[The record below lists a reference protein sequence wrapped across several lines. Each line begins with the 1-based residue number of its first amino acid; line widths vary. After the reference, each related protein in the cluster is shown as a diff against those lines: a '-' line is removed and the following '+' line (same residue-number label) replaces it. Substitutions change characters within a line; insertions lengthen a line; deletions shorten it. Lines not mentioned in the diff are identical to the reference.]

1 MSSNEIL
8 LKELQSISTEGTA
21 HLLRPIVP
29 IEDWIESE
37 YYIGDLVYTLYPK
50 YKQHIKSIFD
60 SERDES
66 DYIDQ
71 IIMTAS
77 LGSGKTSFINV
88 VLIRKLYELSC
99 YTDIRPLYNLMSN
112 KKMLMVYFSITKAV
126 AENTGYAQLR
136 NMILTIP
143 YFQEYFSPNTKKSYD
158 IEWPD
163 KNMAIVSGSSA
174 NQVIG
179 TDVIASVIDEGD
191 FYGST
196 TDVVDGKSLSKA
208 QTLYSSILKR
218 AHSRFLING
227 INHSLNCIIS
237 SPTYAS
243 GFITKLKDENR
254 NNPHCYIIE
263 ETLWSVK
270 PKGTYSD
277 QMFVVFKGTPL
288 LDPQIVESASFY
300 NDLAITLQQPKQVF
314 KTDDPIIE
322 YENLPLEI
330 KEQLILIPIDFYDD
344 FKVNLIQALQ
354 DIGSVAVAPLGRLFT
369 SEKYYQKA
377 VQSIESPLLQDEITI
392 STDVNDTRTIQ
403 SYFKPDWKP
412 EHPEL
417 PRYLHFDCSLT
428 NDETGVACCYVITK
442 EDSNGNI
449 IKDINFDWIIRIV
462 PPKRPEQID
471 LKKVRSICYYLRD
484 NLQLQIGK
492 ITFDSFASEESI
504 QDLRIHGFNVERMS
518 LDRDDIAYTTVV
530 QQYFTETIHHPDNQR
545 YHEELFNLI
554 WYREKH
560 KVDHPAEFSSGTPGD
575 KGVTDG
581 FVGAAY
587 NALIDTEALL
597 QSMRHSDTSTML
609 NIL

>member
-1 MSSNEIL
+1 MKAVETLLNEI
-8 LKELQSISTEGTA
+8 KSITSDSKA
-21 HLLRPIVP
+21 YLVRPIVP
-29 IEDWIESE
+29 IDEWVESE

-60 SERDES
+60 EERDES
-66 DYIDQ
+66 DYIDE

-99 YTDIRPLYNLMSN
+99 YSDVRPLYNLMSN
-112 KKMLMVYFSITKAV
+112 KKLLMVYFSITKEV

-143 YFQEYFSPNTKKSYD
+143 YFQDLFSPNTKKSYN

-163 KNMAIVSGSSA
+163 KNMAIVSGSDA
-174 NQVIG
+174 RQVIG

-191 FYGST
+191 FYGNT
-196 TDVVDGKSLSKA
+196 TNSMDGKSLSKA
-208 QTLYSSILKR
+208 QSLYSSILKR
-218 AHSRFLING
+218 AHSRFRVGGRNY
-227 INHSLNCIIS
+227 SLNCIIS

-243 GFITKLKDENR
+243 GFITQLKDENR

-263 ETLWSVK
+263 ETLWTVK

-277 QMFVVFKGTPL
+277 QNFVVFKGTPL
-288 LDPQIVESASFY
+288 LDPQIVEDSSFY
-300 NDLAITLQQPKQVF
+300 NDLLITLQLPKQQFTV
-314 KTDDPIIE
+314 KDPVE
-322 YENLPLEI
+322 AYKDLPPEVR
-330 KEQLILIPIDFYDD
+330 EHLILIPIDFYSD

-377 VQSIESPLLQDEITI
+377 IINQESPLLQDEITI
-392 STDVNDTRTIQ
+392 STDINDSRTIQ
-403 SYFKPDWKP
+403 AYFKPDYKP
-412 EHPEL
+412 EHPEC
-417 PRYLHFDCSLT
+417 PRYLHFDQSIT
-428 NDETGVACCYVITK
+428 NDETGVACCYLLTHTDDDGKV
-442 EDSNGNI
+442 
-449 IKDINFDWIIRIV
+449 IKDIHVEWMIRIV
-462 PPKRPEQID
+462 PPKRPNQID

-484 NLQLQIGK
+484 NLNLTIGK

-504 QDLRIHGFNVERMS
+504 QDLQIHNFNVARLS
-518 LDRDDIAYTTVV
+518 LDKTDQQYTTVI
-530 QQYFTETIHHPDNQR
+530 QQYFTETLHHPDHKR

-560 KVDHPAEFSSGTPGD
+560 KVDHPADLD
-575 KGVTDG
+575 KGVTDAV
-581 FVGAAY
+581 VGCVST
-587 NALIDTEALL
+587 ALTDADALY
-597 QSMRHSDTSTML
+597 TSLRQNDSQTLL